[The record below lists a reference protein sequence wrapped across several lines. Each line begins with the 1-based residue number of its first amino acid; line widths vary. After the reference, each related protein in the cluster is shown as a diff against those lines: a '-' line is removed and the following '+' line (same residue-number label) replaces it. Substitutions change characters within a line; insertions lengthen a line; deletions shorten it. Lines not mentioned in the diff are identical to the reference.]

1 MKEERTND
9 IDRMR
14 EYEDIRQVPLE
25 PNRPASGRQNPPVGD
40 SYIGGRPR
48 RERISRRKPGIGD
61 GAPEARTSAARTSA
75 ARKSADRTA
84 QEVQNTG
91 KKADRSQRSKKAGN
105 SGSGEHR
112 NRSGKGVSFL
122 ALLLVLIL
130 GAGAGLGGGYYLWG
144 WERPYTVDL
153 KAVEVPDY
161 VEQDFIRKNIFSRPD
176 VGRQKVDKIVI
187 HYVANPGS
195 TAKNNRDYF
204 DSLADQDPQKSGSS
218 ASSHFVVGLEGEVI
232 QCIPVN
238 EIAYANAPLNNTTV
252 AIEVCHPDDSGKF
265 NDATYESLVDLT
277 AFLCRQLKLTPGDV
291 IRHYDVNEKLC
302 PKYYVEHEDAW
313 EQFLKDVKTAIKT
326 ESAG

>member
-1 MKEERTND
+1 MGRRRPERLQPESLLTERRRRSRTPERRLTGPKEVKKQE
-9 IDRMR
+9 I
-14 EYEDIRQVPLE
+14 QALE
-25 PNRPASGRQNPPVGD
+25 
-40 SYIGGRPR
+40 
-48 RERISRRKPGIGD
+48 
-61 GAPEARTSAARTSA
+61 
-75 ARKSADRTA
+75 
-84 QEVQNTG
+84 NTG
-91 KKADRSQRSKKAGN
+91 TVRAKACPSL
-105 SGSGEHR
+105 H
-112 NRSGKGVSFL
+112 FCW
-122 ALLLVLIL
+122 VLIL

-313 EQFLKDVKTAIKT
+313 EQFLKDVKTAMKT

>member
-1 MKEERTND
+1 MG
-9 IDRMR
+9 DR
-14 EYEDIRQVPLE
+14 E
-25 PNRPASGRQNPPVGD
+25 PQA
-40 SYIGGRPR
+40 
-48 RERISRRKPGIGD
+48 RKP
-61 GAPEARTSAARTSA
+61 AARTGQEKTDNRRQEDRP
-75 ARKSADRTA
+75 RKTKK
-84 QEVQNTG
+84 TG
-91 KKADRSQRSKKAGN
+91 DA
-105 SGSGEHR
+105 GSGER
-112 NRSGKGVSFL
+112 RKGSKKGVPVL
-122 ALLLVLIL
+122 ALLLVLVL
-130 GAGAGLGGGYYLWG
+130 GIGAGLGGGYYLWG

-232 QCIPVN
+232 QCIPVS

-265 NDATYESLVDLT
+265 NDATYKSVVDLT
-277 AFLCRQLKLTPGDV
+277 AFLCRQLKLTPKDV
-291 IRHYDVNEKLC
+291 IRHYDVNGKLC
-302 PKYYVEHEDAW
+302 PKYYVENEDAW
-313 EQFLKDVKTAIKT
+313 EQFLKDVKAAMKT

>member
-9 IDRMR
+9 IDGMR
-14 EYEDIRQVPLE
+14 DYEDIRQVPLE

-48 RERISRRKPGIGD
+48 RERVSRRKPGMGD
-61 GAPEARTSAARTSA
+61 TGPGAGKPVAG
-75 ARKSADRTA
+75 TA

-195 TAKNNRDYF
+195 TARNNRDYF

-313 EQFLKDVKTAIKT
+313 ERFQKDVKAAMKT

>member
-1 MKEERTND
+1 MRAERTND
-9 IDRMR
+9 IDGMR
-14 EYEDIRQVPLE
+14 DYEDIRQVPLE

-48 RERISRRKPGIGD
+48 RERVSRRKPGMGD
-61 GAPEARTSAARTSA
+61 TGPEARKPAAG
-75 ARKSADRTA
+75 TA
-84 QEVQNTG
+84 QEDRNAR
-91 KKADRSQRSKKAGN
+91 KKAGRSQRNKKTGN
-105 SGSGEHR
+105 SCSGEHR
-112 NRSGKGVSFL
+112 NTSGKGVSFL
-122 ALLLVLIL
+122 ALLLVLML

-176 VGRQKVDKIVI
+176 VGRQRVDKIVI

-265 NDATYESLVDLT
+265 NDATYESLADLT
-277 AFLCRQLKLTPGDV
+277 AFLCRQLKLTPKDV

-302 PKYYVEHEDAW
+302 PKYYVEHKDAW
-313 EQFLKDVKTAIKT
+313 EQFLKDVKTAMKT
-326 ESAG
+326 ESAE

>member
-9 IDRMR
+9 IDGMR
-14 EYEDIRQVPLE
+14 DYEDIRQVPLE
-25 PNRPASGRQNPPVGD
+25 PGRPAAGRQNPPVGD

-48 RERISRRKPGIGD
+48 RERVSRRKPGMGD
-61 GAPEARTSAARTSA
+61 TGPGAGKPVAG
-75 ARKSADRTA
+75 TA
-84 QEVQNTG
+84 QEDQNTR
-91 KKADRSQRSKKAGN
+91 KKTERSQRNKKTGN
-105 SGSGEHR
+105 SGSGERR

-122 ALLLVLIL
+122 TLLLVLVL

-195 TAKNNRDYF
+195 TARNNRDYF

-313 EQFLKDVKTAIKT
+313 ERFQKDVKAAMKT

>member
-9 IDRMR
+9 IDGMR
-14 EYEDIRQVPLE
+14 DYEDIRQVPLE
-25 PNRPASGRQNPPVGD
+25 PGRPASGRQNPPVGD

-48 RERISRRKPGIGD
+48 RERVSRRKPGMGD
-61 GAPEARTSAARTSA
+61 TGPGAGKPVAG
-75 ARKSADRTA
+75 TA
-84 QEVQNTG
+84 QEDQNTR
-91 KKADRSQRSKKAGN
+91 KKTERSQRNKKTGN
-105 SGSGEHR
+105 SGSGERR

-122 ALLLVLIL
+122 TLLLVLVL

-195 TAKNNRDYF
+195 TARNNRDYF

-302 PKYYVEHEDAW
+302 PKYYVEHKDAW
-313 EQFLKDVKTAIKT
+313 EQFLKDVKAAMKT

>member
-1 MKEERTND
+1 MNQRKVYERMKEERTND
-9 IDRMR
+9 IDGMR
-14 EYEDIRQVPLE
+14 DYEDIRQVPLE
-25 PNRPASGRQNPPVGD
+25 PGRPASGRQNPPVGD

-48 RERISRRKPGIGD
+48 RERVSRRKPGMGD
-61 GAPEARTSAARTSA
+61 TGPGAGKPVAG
-75 ARKSADRTA
+75 TA
-84 QEVQNTG
+84 QEDQNTR
-91 KKADRSQRSKKAGN
+91 KKTERSQRNKKTGN
-105 SGSGEHR
+105 SGSGERR

-122 ALLLVLIL
+122 TLLLVLVL

-195 TAKNNRDYF
+195 TARNNRDYF

-252 AIEVCHPDDSGKF
+252 AIELCHPDDSGKF

-313 EQFLKDVKTAIKT
+313 ERFQKDVKAAMKT

>member
-1 MKEERTND
+1 MNQRKVYERMKEERTND
-9 IDRMR
+9 IDGMR
-14 EYEDIRQVPLE
+14 DYEDIRQVPLE
-25 PNRPASGRQNPPVGD
+25 PGRPASGRQNPPVGD

-48 RERISRRKPGIGD
+48 RERVSRRKPGMGD
-61 GAPEARTSAARTSA
+61 TGPGAGKPVAG
-75 ARKSADRTA
+75 TA
-84 QEVQNTG
+84 QEDQNTR
-91 KKADRSQRSKKAGN
+91 KKTERSQRNKKTGN
-105 SGSGEHR
+105 SGSGERR

-122 ALLLVLIL
+122 TLLLVLVL

-195 TAKNNRDYF
+195 TARNNRDYF

-313 EQFLKDVKTAIKT
+313 ERFQKDVKAAMKT

>member
-1 MKEERTND
+1 MNQRKVYERMKEERTND
-9 IDRMR
+9 IDGMR
-14 EYEDIRQVPLE
+14 DYEDIRQVPLE
-25 PNRPASGRQNPPVGD
+25 PGRPASGRQNPPVGD

-48 RERISRRKPGIGD
+48 RERVSRRKPGMGD
-61 GAPEARTSAARTSA
+61 TGPGAGKPVAG
-75 ARKSADRTA
+75 TA
-84 QEVQNTG
+84 QEDQNTR
-91 KKADRSQRSKKAGN
+91 KKTERSQRNKKTGN
-105 SGSGEHR
+105 SGSGERR

-122 ALLLVLIL
+122 TLLLVLVL

-313 EQFLKDVKTAIKT
+313 ERFQKDVKAAMKT

>member
-1 MKEERTND
+1 MREERTND
-9 IDRMR
+9 IDGMR
-14 EYEDIRQVPLE
+14 DYEDIRQVPLE
-25 PNRPASGRQNPPVGD
+25 PGRPASGRQNPPVGD

-48 RERISRRKPGIGD
+48 RERVSRRKPGMGD
-61 GAPEARTSAARTSA
+61 TGPGAGKPVAG
-75 ARKSADRTA
+75 TA
-84 QEVQNTG
+84 QEDQNTR
-91 KKADRSQRSKKAGN
+91 KKTERSQRNKKTGN
-105 SGSGEHR
+105 SGSGERR

-122 ALLLVLIL
+122 ALLLVLVL

-195 TAKNNRDYF
+195 TARNNRDYF

-313 EQFLKDVKTAIKT
+313 ERFQKDVKAAMKT

>member
-9 IDRMR
+9 IDGMR
-14 EYEDIRQVPLE
+14 DYEDIRQVPLE
-25 PNRPASGRQNPPVGD
+25 PGRPASGRQNPPVGD

-48 RERISRRKPGIGD
+48 RERVSRRKPGMGD
-61 GAPEARTSAARTSA
+61 TGPGAGKPVAG
-75 ARKSADRTA
+75 TA
-84 QEVQNTG
+84 QEDQNTR
-91 KKADRSQRSKKAGN
+91 KKTERSQRNKKTGN
-105 SGSGEHR
+105 SGSGERR

-122 ALLLVLIL
+122 TLLLVLVL

-176 VGRQKVDKIVI
+176 VGRHKVDKIVI

-195 TAKNNRDYF
+195 TARNNRDYF

-313 EQFLKDVKTAIKT
+313 ERFQKDVKAAMKT

>member
-1 MKEERTND
+1 MREERTKD
-9 IDRMR
+9 IDGMND
-14 EYEDIRQVPLE
+14 YEDIRQVPLE
-25 PNRPASGRQNPPVGD
+25 PDRPLAGRQNPPVGD

-48 RERISRRKPGIGD
+48 RDRVSRRKPGMGD
-61 GAPEARTSAARTSA
+61 REPQARKPAARSVQVKTDN
-75 ARKSADRTA
+75 RNQEDRRLKT
-84 QEVQNTG
+84 NKTG
-91 KKADRSQRSKKAGN
+91 DA
-105 SGSGEHR
+105 GSGER
-112 NRSGKGVSFL
+112 RKGSKKGVPVL
-122 ALLLVLIL
+122 ALLLVLVL
-130 GAGAGLGGGYYLWG
+130 GIGAGLGGGYYLWG

-232 QCIPVN
+232 QCMPVS

-265 NDATYESLVDLT
+265 NDATYKSVVDLT
-277 AFLCRQLKLTPGDV
+277 AFLCRQLKLTPKDV
-291 IRHYDVNEKLC
+291 IRHYDVNGKLC
-302 PKYYVEHEDAW
+302 PKYYVENEDAW
-313 EQFLKDVKTAIKT
+313 EQFLKDVKAAMKT

>member
-1 MKEERTND
+1 MNQRKVYERMKEERTND
-9 IDRMR
+9 IDGMR
-14 EYEDIRQVPLE
+14 DYEDIRQVPLE
-25 PNRPASGRQNPPVGD
+25 PGRPASGRQNPPVGD

-48 RERISRRKPGIGD
+48 RERVSRRKPGMGD
-61 GAPEARTSAARTSA
+61 TGPGAGKPVAG
-75 ARKSADRTA
+75 TA
-84 QEVQNTG
+84 QEDQNTR
-91 KKADRSQRSKKAGN
+91 KKTERSQRNKKTGN
-105 SGSGEHR
+105 SGSGERR

-122 ALLLVLIL
+122 ALLLVLVL

-195 TAKNNRDYF
+195 TARNNRDYF

-313 EQFLKDVKTAIKT
+313 ERFQKDVKAAMKT

>member
-1 MKEERTND
+1 MREERTND
-9 IDRMR
+9 IDGMR
-14 EYEDIRQVPLE
+14 DYEDIRQVPLE
-25 PNRPASGRQNPPVGD
+25 PGRPASGRQNPPVGD

-48 RERISRRKPGIGD
+48 RERVSRRKPGMGD
-61 GAPEARTSAARTSA
+61 TGPGAGKPVAG
-75 ARKSADRTA
+75 TA
-84 QEVQNTG
+84 QEDQNTR
-91 KKADRSQRSKKAGN
+91 KKTERSQRNKKTGN
-105 SGSGEHR
+105 SGSGERR

-122 ALLLVLIL
+122 ALLLVLVL

-195 TAKNNRDYF
+195 TARNNRDYF

-313 EQFLKDVKTAIKT
+313 ERFQKDVKAAMKT
-326 ESAG
+326 ESVG

>member
-9 IDRMR
+9 IDGMR
-14 EYEDIRQVPLE
+14 DYEDIRQVPLE
-25 PNRPASGRQNPPVGD
+25 PGRPASGRQNPPVGD

-48 RERISRRKPGIGD
+48 RERVSRRKPGMGD
-61 GAPEARTSAARTSA
+61 TGPGAGKPVAG
-75 ARKSADRTA
+75 TA
-84 QEVQNTG
+84 QEDQNTR
-91 KKADRSQRSKKAGN
+91 KKTERSQRNKKTGN
-105 SGSGEHR
+105 SGSGERR

-122 ALLLVLIL
+122 TLLLVLVL

-195 TAKNNRDYF
+195 TARNNRDYF
-204 DSLADQDPQKSGSS
+204 DSLADQDPQKSDSS

-313 EQFLKDVKTAIKT
+313 ERFQKDVKAAMKT

>member
-1 MKEERTND
+1 MNQRKVYERMKEEKTND
-9 IDRMR
+9 IDGMR
-14 EYEDIRQVPLE
+14 DYEDIRQVPLE
-25 PNRPASGRQNPPVGD
+25 PGRPASGRQNPPVGD

-48 RERISRRKPGIGD
+48 RERVSRRKPGMGD
-61 GAPEARTSAARTSA
+61 TGPGAGKPVAG
-75 ARKSADRTA
+75 TA
-84 QEVQNTG
+84 QEDQNTR
-91 KKADRSQRSKKAGN
+91 KKTERSQRNKKTGN
-105 SGSGEHR
+105 SGSGERR

-122 ALLLVLIL
+122 TLLLVLVL

-195 TAKNNRDYF
+195 TARNNRDYF

-277 AFLCRQLKLTPGDV
+277 AFLCRQLKLKPGDV
-291 IRHYDVNEKLC
+291 IRHYDGNEKLC

-313 EQFLKDVKTAIKT
+313 ERFQKDVKAAMKT

>member
-1 MKEERTND
+1 MREERTND
-9 IDRMR
+9 IDGMR
-14 EYEDIRQVPLE
+14 DYEDIRQVPLE

-48 RERISRRKPGIGD
+48 RERVSRRKPGMGD
-61 GAPEARTSAARTSA
+61 TGPGAGKPVAG
-75 ARKSADRTA
+75 TA
-84 QEVQNTG
+84 QEDQNTR
-91 KKADRSQRSKKAGN
+91 KKTERSQRNKKTGN
-105 SGSGEHR
+105 SGSGERR

-122 ALLLVLIL
+122 TLLLVLVL

-195 TAKNNRDYF
+195 TARNNRDYF

-313 EQFLKDVKTAIKT
+313 ERFQKDVKAAMKT

>member
-9 IDRMR
+9 IDGMR
-14 EYEDIRQVPLE
+14 DYEDIRQVPLE
-25 PNRPASGRQNPPVGD
+25 PGRPASGRQNPPVGD

-48 RERISRRKPGIGD
+48 RERVSRRKPGMGD
-61 GAPEARTSAARTSA
+61 TGPGAGKPVAG
-75 ARKSADRTA
+75 TA
-84 QEVQNTG
+84 QEDQNTR
-91 KKADRSQRSKKAGN
+91 KKTERSQRNKKTGN
-105 SGSGEHR
+105 SGSGERR

-122 ALLLVLIL
+122 TLLLVLVL

-195 TAKNNRDYF
+195 TARNNRDYF

-232 QCIPVN
+232 QCITVN

-313 EQFLKDVKTAIKT
+313 ERFQKDVKAAMKT

>member
-9 IDRMR
+9 IDGMR
-14 EYEDIRQVPLE
+14 DYEDIRQVPLE
-25 PNRPASGRQNPPVGD
+25 PGRPASGRQNPPVGD
-40 SYIGGRPR
+40 SYIGGRLR
-48 RERISRRKPGIGD
+48 RERVSRRKPGMGD
-61 GAPEARTSAARTSA
+61 TGPGAGKPVAG
-75 ARKSADRTA
+75 TA
-84 QEVQNTG
+84 QEDQNTR
-91 KKADRSQRSKKAGN
+91 KKTERSQRNKKTGN
-105 SGSGEHR
+105 SGSGERR

-122 ALLLVLIL
+122 TLLLVLVL

-195 TAKNNRDYF
+195 TARNNRDYF

-313 EQFLKDVKTAIKT
+313 ERFQKDVKAAMKT

>member
-9 IDRMR
+9 IDGMR
-14 EYEDIRQVPLE
+14 DYEDIRQVPLE
-25 PNRPASGRQNPPVGD
+25 PGRPASGRQNPPVGD

-48 RERISRRKPGIGD
+48 RERVSRRKPGMGD
-61 GAPEARTSAARTSA
+61 TGPGAGKPVAG
-75 ARKSADRTA
+75 TA
-84 QEVQNTG
+84 QEDQNTR
-91 KKADRSQRSKKAGN
+91 KKTERSQRNKKTGN
-105 SGSGEHR
+105 SGLGERR

-122 ALLLVLIL
+122 TLLLVLVL

-195 TAKNNRDYF
+195 TARNNRDYF

-238 EIAYANAPLNNTTV
+238 EIAYANAPLNNPTV

-313 EQFLKDVKTAIKT
+313 ERFQKDVKAAMKT

>member
-91 KKADRSQRSKKAGN
+91 KKADRSKRSKKAGN

-153 KAVEVPDY
+153 
-161 VEQDFIRKNIFSRPD
+161 IRKNIFSRPD

-313 EQFLKDVKTAIKT
+313 EQFLKDVKTAMKT

>member
-1 MKEERTND
+1 MKEERTKD

-61 GAPEARTSAARTSA
+61 GAPEART
-75 ARKSADRTA
+75 SADRTA

-313 EQFLKDVKTAIKT
+313 EQFLKDVKTAMKT

>member
-9 IDRMR
+9 IDGMR
-14 EYEDIRQVPLE
+14 DYEDIRQVPLE
-25 PNRPASGRQNPPVGD
+25 PGRPASGRQNPPVGD

-48 RERISRRKPGIGD
+48 RERVSRRKPGMGD
-61 GAPEARTSAARTSA
+61 TGPGAGKPVAG
-75 ARKSADRTA
+75 TA
-84 QEVQNTG
+84 QEDQNTR
-91 KKADRSQRSKKAGN
+91 KKTERSQRNKKTGN
-105 SGSGEHR
+105 SGSGERR

-122 ALLLVLIL
+122 TLLLVLVL

-195 TAKNNRDYF
+195 TARNNRDYF

-252 AIEVCHPDDSGKF
+252 AIEECHPDDSGKF

-313 EQFLKDVKTAIKT
+313 ERFQKDVKAAMKT

>member
-1 MKEERTND
+1 MREERTKD
-9 IDRMR
+9 IDGMND
-14 EYEDIRQVPLE
+14 YEDIRQVPLE
-25 PNRPASGRQNPPVGD
+25 PDRPLAGRQNPPVGD

-48 RERISRRKPGIGD
+48 RDRVSRRKPGMGD
-61 GAPEARTSAARTSA
+61 REPQARKPAARTGQEKTDN
-75 ARKSADRTA
+75 RKQEDRPRKTKK
-84 QEVQNTG
+84 TG
-91 KKADRSQRSKKAGN
+91 DA
-105 SGSGEHR
+105 GSGER
-112 NRSGKGVSFL
+112 RKGSKKGVPVL
-122 ALLLVLIL
+122 ALLLVLVL
-130 GAGAGLGGGYYLWG
+130 GIGAGLGGGYYLWG
-144 WERPYTVDL
+144 WERPFTVDL

-232 QCIPVN
+232 QCIPVS

-265 NDATYESLVDLT
+265 NDATYKSVVDLT
-277 AFLCRQLKLTPGDV
+277 AFLCRQLKLTPKDV
-291 IRHYDVNEKLC
+291 IRHYDVNGKLC
-302 PKYYVEHEDAW
+302 PKYYVENEDAW
-313 EQFLKDVKTAIKT
+313 EQFLKDVKAAMKT

>member
-91 KKADRSQRSKKAGN
+91 KKADRSKRSKKAGN

-122 ALLLVLIL
+122 ALLLVLM
-130 GAGAGLGGGYYLWG
+130 
-144 WERPYTVDL
+144 DL

-252 AIEVCHPDDSGKF
+252 AIEV
-265 NDATYESLVDLT
+265 
-277 AFLCRQLKLTPGDV
+277 TPGDV
-291 IRHYDVNEKLC
+291 IRHYDVKEKLC

-313 EQFLKDVKTAIKT
+313 EQFLKDVKTAMKT

>member
-9 IDRMR
+9 IDGMR
-14 EYEDIRQVPLE
+14 DYEDIRQVPLE
-25 PNRPASGRQNPPVGD
+25 PGRPASGRQNPPVGD

-48 RERISRRKPGIGD
+48 RERVSRRKPGMGD
-61 GAPEARTSAARTSA
+61 TGPGAGKPVAG
-75 ARKSADRTA
+75 TA
-84 QEVQNTG
+84 QEDQNTR
-91 KKADRSQRSKKAGN
+91 KKTERSQRNKKTGN
-105 SGSGEHR
+105 SGSGERR

-122 ALLLVLIL
+122 ALLLVLVL

-195 TAKNNRDYF
+195 TARNNRDYF

-313 EQFLKDVKTAIKT
+313 ERFQKDVKAAMKT

>member
-9 IDRMR
+9 IDGMR
-14 EYEDIRQVPLE
+14 DYEDIRQVPLE
-25 PNRPASGRQNPPVGD
+25 PGRPASGRQNPPVGD

-48 RERISRRKPGIGD
+48 RERVSRRKPGMGD
-61 GAPEARTSAARTSA
+61 TGPGAGKPVAG
-75 ARKSADRTA
+75 TA
-84 QEVQNTG
+84 QEDQNTR
-91 KKADRSQRSKKAGN
+91 KKTERSQRNKKTGN
-105 SGSGEHR
+105 SGSGERR

-122 ALLLVLIL
+122 TLLLVLVL

-195 TAKNNRDYF
+195 TARNNRDYF

-313 EQFLKDVKTAIKT
+313 VQFRKDVDAAIK
-326 ESAG
+326 EL

>member
-1 MKEERTND
+1 MREERTND
-9 IDRMR
+9 IDGMR
-14 EYEDIRQVPLE
+14 DYEDIRQVPLE
-25 PNRPASGRQNPPVGD
+25 PGRPASGRQNPPVGD

-48 RERISRRKPGIGD
+48 RERVSRRKPGMGD
-61 GAPEARTSAARTSA
+61 TGPGAGKPVAG
-75 ARKSADRTA
+75 TA
-84 QEVQNTG
+84 QEDQNTR
-91 KKADRSQRSKKAGN
+91 KKTERSQRNKKTGN
-105 SGSGEHR
+105 SGSGERR

-122 ALLLVLIL
+122 ALLLVLVL

-195 TAKNNRDYF
+195 TARNNRDYF

-302 PKYYVEHEDAW
+302 PKYYVEHKDAW
-313 EQFLKDVKTAIKT
+313 EQFLKDVKAAMKT

>member
-9 IDRMR
+9 IDGMR
-14 EYEDIRQVPLE
+14 DYEDIRQVPLE
-25 PNRPASGRQNPPVGD
+25 PGRPASGRQNPPVGD

-48 RERISRRKPGIGD
+48 RERVSRRKPGMGD
-61 GAPEARTSAARTSA
+61 TGPGAGKPVAG
-75 ARKSADRTA
+75 TA
-84 QEVQNTG
+84 QEDQNTR
-91 KKADRSQRSKKAGN
+91 KKTERSQRNKKTGN
-105 SGSGEHR
+105 SGSGERR

-122 ALLLVLIL
+122 TLLLVLVL

-195 TAKNNRDYF
+195 TARNNRDYF

-313 EQFLKDVKTAIKT
+313 ERFQKDVKAAMKT
-326 ESAG
+326 YRAVPLA

>member
-9 IDRMR
+9 IDGMR
-14 EYEDIRQVPLE
+14 DYEDIRQVPLE
-25 PNRPASGRQNPPVGD
+25 PGRPASGRQNPPVGD

-48 RERISRRKPGIGD
+48 RERVSRRKPGMGD
-61 GAPEARTSAARTSA
+61 TGPGAGKPVAG
-75 ARKSADRTA
+75 TA
-84 QEVQNTG
+84 QEDQNTR
-91 KKADRSQRSKKAGN
+91 KKTERSQRNKKTGN
-105 SGSGEHR
+105 SGSGERR

-122 ALLLVLIL
+122 ALLLVLVL

-195 TAKNNRDYF
+195 TARNNRDYF

-313 EQFLKDVKTAIKT
+313 ERFQKDVKAGMKT